1 MSTKARVSRVGIP
14 WRSYSIPLMV
24 IMSLRDDEA
33 FFRAFHNDL
42 VSAHSGRFVAIRD
55 QVVLAS
61 YVSIEAAREKIGLE
75 VPPQTFIGLVGLVCR
90 EQTLIRAN
98 RSNMVAMMDLL
109 LSTSLVRT
117 SKPCSERSSQ

>member
-1 MSTKARVSRVGIP
+1 
-14 WRSYSIPLMV
+14 
-24 IMSLRDDEA
+24 MSLRDDEA

-55 QVVLAS
+55 QIVLAS
-61 YVSIEAAREKIGLE
+61 YVSMEAALERIGSE
-75 VPPQTFIGLVGLVCR
+75 VPQQTFIGLVGLVCR

-109 LSTSLVRT
+109 LSTSSMRT
-117 SKPCSERSSQ
+117 SNSGAERSSP